1 MGTEPVRSARL
12 SLALGYLAFAT
23 ATVAAWLDPGR
34 RYELDVY
41 AATPVAFWA
50 GLGLAVVLALF
61 VAYNPAV
68 TRGVRRGAL
77 LLLAAS
83 VLAVAALPL
92 LRNYYF
98 WGPGDSLS
106 HLGFARLLA
115 ENRLSPV
122 GFLYP
127 GIHSVSV
134 FVSRVL
140 GVDLTRAMLYVVV
153 VFTALFLAFV
163 PLCVREVADSRWALV
178 TGTVAGALL
187 LPINNVS
194 VFLEPYPTSQAIFF
208 VPFVLYLAFR
218 YLDLPD
224 SGFPRAA
231 SGLGVLLAL
240 ASATV
245 VLLHPQQAG
254 SVLLLFGA
262 IVAVQWL
269 FRRWGRDH
277 PISRQR
283 PFYAPFAVAT
293 AAFLL
298 WTPRFERFHG
308 AMGGLIQGLLGAEPP
323 GDEVTR
329 RASSLEILG
338 GSVPELFLKLFG
350 VSLLLSA
357 VAGFVVLAGWLG
369 RMDDPARRGTR
380 LRYLAVGLALLS
392 GTFLV
397 FFAGSVSVLP
407 FRYLG
412 AAMVVVTVLA
422 AVGLVDGVP
431 VSVPWPSW
439 RTMRFFAVVAFT
451 ALLAA
456 QVAHVHSSPY
466 IFQPSNQVTL
476 TSMEGYENSFEH
488 RDPSVE
494 YAGVR
499 GGPRRYVD
507 AVFGTT
513 FTDRTPDGRLF
524 EGKEEG
530 IPDRVFGT
538 NVSTHYDSDR
548 YVPITD
554 RDLAQEVRLYQ
565 GFRYPL
571 SGFRDLRTTPG
582 IHRVRSN
589 GDFRLYYVDQR
600 NGSVS

>member
-1 MGTEPVRSARL
+1 MSPEPVRSARL
-12 SLALGYLAFAT
+12 ALAFGYLAFAT

-41 AATPVAFWA
+41 ASTPTTFWA
-50 GLGLAVVLALF
+50 GLGLAVILALF

-77 LLLAAS
+77 VLLGAS

-115 ENRLSPV
+115 ENRLSPF

-127 GIHSVSV
+127 GIHSTAV
-134 FVSRVL
+134 FVTRVL
-140 GVDLTRAMLYVVV
+140 GVDLPRAMLFVVV
-153 VFTALFLAFV
+153 VFTALFVAFV
-163 PLCVREVADSRWALV
+163 PLCVRQITDSRWALV

-208 VPFVLYLAFR
+208 VPLVLYLAFR
-218 YLDLPD
+218 YLELPD
-224 SGFPRAA
+224 SGFPRAT
-231 SGLGVLLAL
+231 SGVGVLLGFT
-240 ASATV
+240 SITV

-269 FRRWGRDH
+269 FRRWDRDH

-283 PFYAPFAVAT
+283 PFYAPLAVAT
-293 AAFLL
+293 GAFLL
-298 WTPRFERFHG
+298 WAPRFDRFHG
-308 AMGGLIQGLLGAEPP
+308 ALGGLIEGLLGAEPP
-323 GDEVTR
+323 GDEVIR
-329 RASSLEILG
+329 RADSLQILG
-338 GSVPELFLKLFG
+338 GSVPELFVKLFG
-350 VSLLLSA
+350 VSLLLSV
-357 VAGFVVLAGWLG
+357 VAGFVVLASWLG
-369 RMDDPARRGTR
+369 RMDDPSHRGTR
-380 LRYLAVGLALLS
+380 LRYLSVGLALLS

-397 FFAGSVSVLP
+397 FFVGSVSVLP
-407 FRYLG
+407 YRYLG
-412 AAMVVVTVLA
+412 AAMVVVTVIA
-422 AVGLVDGVP
+422 AVGLADGVP
-431 VSVPWPSW
+431 LSIPWPSW
-439 RTMRFFAVVAFT
+439 RTMRLVAVVAFT
-451 ALLAA
+451 GLLAV
-456 QVAHVHSSPY
+456 QVAHLHSSPY
-466 IFQPSNQVTL
+466 VFQPSNQVTQ
-476 TSMEGYENSFEH
+476 TSMHGYERSFET

-494 YAGVR
+494 YAGIR

-530 IPDRVFGT
+530 IPDRVFGR
-538 NVSTHYDSDR
+538 NVSTYYDSDR
-548 YVPITD
+548 YVPVTD
-554 RDLAQEVRLYQ
+554 RDLAQEVTLYE

-582 IHRVRSN
+582 VHRVRSN

-600 NGSVS
+600 NGSVA